1 MTAKRP
7 AWLPTK
13 APYTR
18 SSAAPQQPVQRRPF
32 SRPAPP
38 PQNNQEQAQPTAQ
51 ILPFTGS
58 NTPYE
63 SHE

>member
-1 MTAKRP
+1 MTASRP
-7 AWLPTK
+7 AWLPAK
-13 APYTR
+13 APYKR
-18 SSAAPQQPVQRRPF
+18 AAAPQQPQQRRPF
-32 SRPAPP
+32 PRPALPTP
-38 PQNNQEQAQPTAQ
+38 SGQAQAIPMAR